1 MRKINYGVV
10 LLLVGVMMLV
20 ACSPSAEKETGLAEP
35 QTAEQSEESYESEGY
50 EASEEV
56 DYYDLAVNTAFHWED
71 DWTSCRFGNC
81 LTDGWEINTDDGLV
95 IAACMFGNCVTDGW
109 ETTFADGST
118 ATTSCRFGNC
128 LTDGWET
135 IFPDGSAA
143 TTTCQFG
150 NCATDGW
157 ETILPDSSTIIC
169 GCNYGDCAENGY
181 TC

>member
-81 LTDGWEINTDDGLV
+81 LTDGWE
-95 IAACMFGNCVTDGW
+95 
-109 ETTFADGST
+109 
-118 ATTSCRFGNC
+118 
-128 LTDGWET
+128 T